1 MENSTQINKEEN
13 VLGGKNLENL
23 QKKADKLLSQLTEE
37 ETFNIL
43 LEDYNY
49 IGSTISLS
57 QEQLRMNIKRYL
69 NVGTDLVNNVS
80 SLGDKDKREALVK
93 RGIKVLKFKKDVD
106 NPSKEASAKDY
117 HYTKGFSND
126 IVSCLVNMGKFAQCE
141 TDLFECK
148 NGAEFV
154 EKFFLRNG
162 YESAKN
168 GNTNLN
174 KTYEIKDGIIVK
186 KEKKPKTEGSVS
198 SDKDKDTNQDE
209 ENPITNLEIKV
220 NEILKNDYH
229 NKEIQDVI
237 AIVNSIAD
245 SIFKDLGITNK
256 QFEAY
261 NNSKASKSNLKVVN
275 Q

>member
-1 MENSTQINKEEN
+1 MTNLKQIKEET
-13 VLGGKNLENL
+13 VLT
-23 QKKADKLLSQLTEE
+23 KLTKEE
-37 ETFNIL
+37 AFSIL
-43 LEDYNY
+43 LEDYKY
-49 IGSTISLS
+49 IGSTISLN

-69 NVGTDLVNNVS
+69 NVGIDLKNNVS
-80 SLGDKDKREALVK
+80 SLGDKDKREALLK
-93 RGIKVLKFKKDVD
+93 RGIKVLKFKKDLD
-106 NPSKEASAKDY
+106 NPNKEPSAKDY
-117 HYTKGFSND
+117 HYIKGFSND
-126 IVSCLVNMGKFAQCE
+126 IISCLVNMGKFAECK

-186 KEKKPKTEGSVS
+186 KEKTKAIAKASVS
-198 SDKDKDTNQDE
+198 STNEDVKQDE
-209 ENPITNLEIKV
+209 DNPKTNLEIRV
-220 NEILKNDYH
+220 NEIINNDYH
-229 NKEIQDVI
+229 NKEIQDVVS
-237 AIVNSIAD
+237 IVNSIAD

-261 NNSKASKSNLKVVN
+261 TRSKASKSNLKVVN
-275 Q
+275 K

>member
-1 MENSTQINKEEN
+1 MTNLKQIKEET
-13 VLGGKNLENL
+13 VLT
-23 QKKADKLLSQLTEE
+23 KLTTEE
-37 ETFNIL
+37 AFSIL
-43 LEDYNY
+43 LEDYKY
-49 IGSTISLS
+49 IGSTISLN

-69 NVGTDLVNNVS
+69 NVGIDLKNNVS
-80 SLGDKDKREALVK
+80 SLGDKAKREALVK
-93 RGIKVLKFKKDVD
+93 RGIKVLKFKPNADKP
-106 NPSKEASAKDY
+106 NAEPSAKDY

-126 IVSCLVNMGKFAQCE
+126 IVSCLVNMGKFAECK

-148 NGAEFV
+148 NGSEFV

-186 KEKKPKTEGSVS
+186 KEKKPKTEGSSS
-198 SDKDKDTNQDE
+198 SDKDNNEDVKQDD
-209 ENPITNLEIKV
+209 ENPKTNLEIKV
-220 NEILKNDYH
+220 NEIINNDYH
-229 NKEIQDVI
+229 NKEIQDIVS
-237 AIVNSIAD
+237 IVNSIAD

-261 NNSKASKSNLKVVN
+261 TSSKASKSNLKVVN
-275 Q
+275 K